1 MTKTFDR
8 QSTGSF
14 DISVDSNSQHIQSIS
29 FQECQPLKYEIPI
42 PATTKEGTTKNLSH
56 LIMSNEI
63 NEGKN
68 IQLPLDI
75 QNIHP
80 IWQLK
85 LCNLQ
90 LSSTI
95 GKEIAHSSMDWFD
108 QLNCRTGPRK
118 PLWLCSG
125 SKIGLVGPAN
135 EDSIKKFQSNWY
147 QSGP

>member
-80 IWQLK
+80 I
-85 LCNLQ
+85 
-90 LSSTI
+90 
-95 GKEIAHSSMDWFD
+95 
-108 QLNCRTGPRK
+108 
-118 PLWLCSG
+118 
-125 SKIGLVGPAN
+125 
-135 EDSIKKFQSNWY
+135 
-147 QSGP
+147 

>member
-29 FQECQPLKYEIPI
+29 FQELKYEIPI

-80 IWQLK
+80 I
-85 LCNLQ
+85 
-90 LSSTI
+90 
-95 GKEIAHSSMDWFD
+95 
-108 QLNCRTGPRK
+108 
-118 PLWLCSG
+118 
-125 SKIGLVGPAN
+125 
-135 EDSIKKFQSNWY
+135 
-147 QSGP
+147 